1 MSAIK
6 PSTIFY
12 ALAWLIFMGML
23 GFGSHLPPTSRWM
36 VWVLMA
42 VLACIGGLFQS
53 TSGRKGPSIDPNNHI
68 R

>member
-23 GFGSHLPPTSRWM
+23 GFRSHLSPTSRWI

-42 VLACIGGLFQS
+42 VLAVIGGLLQS
-53 TSGRKGPSIDPNNHI
+53 NSARKGS
-68 R
+68 